1 MSDAP
6 LPRRTRVGIER
17 HNETKN
23 LAALLILNIL
33 YHQYLHFFSLNT
45 EPPFAFQ
52 ANRLTWVEQ
61 RAHRI
66 LNAIAHYHTGNKF
79 ITIYKTPN
87 PLRNYRN
94 MRKLQLLIFLR
105 LTKHFAGHRI

>member
-6 LPRRTRVGIER
+6 LPQRTRVGTEC

-45 EPPFAFQ
+45 EPDVHSPFK
-52 ANRLTWVEQ
+52 L
-61 RAHRI
+61 
-66 LNAIAHYHTGNKF
+66 IASHG
-79 ITIYKTPN
+79 
-87 PLRNYRN
+87 
-94 MRKLQLLIFLR
+94 
-105 LTKHFAGHRI
+105 

>member
-6 LPRRTRVGIER
+6 LPRRTRVGTEC

-23 LAALLILNIL
+23 LADLLVLNIL
-33 YHQYLHFFSLNT
+33 YHQYLHFSRSKYRT
-45 EPPFAFQ
+45 GRPFAFQ

-79 ITIYKTPN
+79 ITIYKTPD

-94 MRKLQLLIFLR
+94 MRKL
-105 LTKHFAGHRI
+105 